1 MTLKFNLR
9 FSKKRNIINKKVK
22 IKSLGSVNFK
32 ECFEYQKKI
41 QNEIIQIKLDNRNK
55 RIKKITPN
63 YLLFVEHDHVYTLGN
78 SGNSANL
85 LFNEKILKQKGIEFY
100 KTNRGGDITYH
111 GPGQLVCYPIIDMEN
126 FYTDIHKY
134 LRDLEEIIINTL
146 NVLGIT
152 ASGNSNETGVWIDVG
167 KLNERKICAMGI
179 KVSRWVTMHGLAL
192 NVNTNL
198 SFFEGIIPCGI
209 SNKGVTS
216 ISNELNKEIKMDLV
230 KKIFTEKFLDQFN
243 ATVKI

>member
-1 MTLKFNLR
+1 MFFNFIKNLKSLSQSNNIIVKNLGKFNYAD
-9 FSKKRNIINKKVK
+9 
-22 IKSLGSVNFK
+22 
-32 ECFEYQKKI
+32 CFEYQKKI

-78 SGNSANL
+78 SGNSENL

>member
-1 MTLKFNLR
+1 MFFNFIKNLKSLSQSNNIIVKNLGKFNYAD
-9 FSKKRNIINKKVK
+9 
-22 IKSLGSVNFK
+22 
-32 ECFEYQKKI
+32 CFEYQKKI

-167 KLNERKICAMGI
+167 KSNERKICAMGI

>member
-1 MTLKFNLR
+1 MFFNFIKNLKSLSESNNIIVKNLGKFNYAD
-9 FSKKRNIINKKVK
+9 
-22 IKSLGSVNFK
+22 
-32 ECFEYQKKI
+32 CFEYQKKI

-78 SGNSANL
+78 SGNSENL

-216 ISNELNKEIKMDLV
+216 ISNELNKEVKMDLV
-230 KKIFTEKFLDQFN
+230 KKIFIEKFLDQFN

>member
-1 MTLKFNLR
+1 MFFNFIKNLKSLSQSNNIIVKNLGKFNYAD
-9 FSKKRNIINKKVK
+9 
-22 IKSLGSVNFK
+22 
-32 ECFEYQKKI
+32 CFEYQKKI

-78 SGNSANL
+78 SGNSENL
-85 LFNEKILKQKGIEFY
+85 LFNENILKQKGIEFY

-126 FYTDIHKY
+126 FYTDIHRY

-216 ISNELNKEIKMDLV
+216 ISNELKKEVKMDLV
-230 KKIFTEKFLDQFN
+230 QKIFIEKFLDQFN
-243 ATVKI
+243 ATNKI

>member
-1 MTLKFNLR
+1 MFFNFIKNLKSLSESNNIIVKNLGKFNYAD
-9 FSKKRNIINKKVK
+9 
-22 IKSLGSVNFK
+22 
-32 ECFEYQKKI
+32 CFEYQKKI

-78 SGNSANL
+78 SGNSENL

-152 ASGNSNETGVWIDVG
+152 ASINSNETGVWIDVG

>member
-1 MTLKFNLR
+1 MFFNFIKNLKSLSESNNIIVKNLGKFNYAD
-9 FSKKRNIINKKVK
+9 
-22 IKSLGSVNFK
+22 
-32 ECFEYQKKI
+32 CFEYQKKI

-78 SGNSANL
+78 SGNSENL

-243 ATVKI
+243 ATIKI